1 MEKLQWMCSL
11 SDSHPEFHK
20 REGTLMSSRNAMRQ
34 NFEHVV
40 SNIKKGEVKPT
51 TYITH
56 RVVFDNVID
65 EFEGL
70 LNPANGVI
78 KAIVEMAD

>member
-1 MEKLQWMCSL
+1 MCSL
-11 SDSHPEFHK
+11 SGSHPEFQK
-20 REGTLMSSRNAMRQ
+20 EEGTLMSSRNATQQ

-40 SNIKKGEVKPT
+40 SNIKKGEIKPT

-78 KAIVEMAD
+78 KATVEMAD